1 MLSEENGM
9 TFIHT
14 IPEDSAEGET
24 AAMYARLRHELGYV
38 PNFAKAFSHRP
49 GVMARFGELLD
60 SIKGNMDA
68 RRYELATIAAAKELR
83 SSYCM
88 LAHGSV
94 LLRDHYSAGELRVIV
109 ESPDESTLT
118 ETDKEIMGFAAKVAR
133 DATAI
138 TEEDLDRLRA
148 HGLSDAEIFDIAAAA
163 AARSFLT
170 KTADAVGAQPD
181 SRYSD
186 IDPELQKA
194 LVVGRPIAD

>member
-1 MLSEENGM
+1 M

-94 LLRDHYSAGELRVIV
+94 LLRDHYSAGELQAIA

-118 ETDKEIMGFAAKVAR
+118 ETDKEIMRFAAKVAR

-148 HGLSDAEIFDIAAAA
+148 HGLSDAEIFDIAAAT

-170 KTADAVGAQPD
+170 KTADAMGAQPD